1 MLTSHRFVLT
11 SRRVLPWHGRCVH
24 GFRQINPVR
33 LLAFALV
40 LSLCNGPPFPAFAD
54 SGGTGAKAPAVRTAR
69 GWAAMSGG
77 DLKSTLDGWS
87 RAAAGMQEFDLLC
100 AGPGI
105 EHSLAPPQH
114 PQTNGMAECFNGRI
128 EDVLESPHFR
138 SGEELETTLHRSVV
152 LYNQQHNQQ
161 LPQPALGS
169 RTASGD
175 EGMAQPEARVVQEAT
190 QPPCGM

>member
-1 MLTSHRFVLT
+1 MLVP
-11 SRRVLPWHGRCVH
+11 PWHFAISAGAAHLRC
-24 GFRQINPVR
+24 
-33 LLAFALV
+33 LAAALMLATA
-40 LSLCNGPPFPAFAD
+40 LSGQAAPSFAD
-54 SGGTGAKAPAVRTAR
+54 SGGTGAKAPSVRNAH
-69 GWAAMSGG
+69 GWAAMSGS
-77 DLKSTLDGWS
+77 DLKSMLDGWS

-100 AGPGI
+100 AAPGI

-190 QPPCGM
+190 QPPSGV